1 MKNGQSLANE
11 IRRELV
17 ELRAE
22 IEKIEKEEGKIK
34 LQMKADLEVIFYS
47 LNELER
53 LLEIR

>member
-11 IRRELV
+11 MRMELV
-17 ELRAE
+17 ELLAE
-22 IEKIEKEEGKIK
+22 IEKEEGKIK

>member
-1 MKNGQSLANE
+1 M
-11 IRRELV
+11 EL
-17 ELRAE
+17 
-22 IEKIEKEEGKIK
+22 KILDLEGKEEGKIK